1 MLRHPQKTDPAT
13 GRGAPGAVV
22 RAAARIVGGGQ
33 LHSLP
38 LSSGHADHGCGRQ
51 PALRAGD
58 RIDRSGFERENK
70 AILENGGVPMR
81 GVPGPIQP
89 GCPAPHEVAAA
100 LVTAF
105 KTPPAARRG
114 AVVPSEHR
122 AQHPGGVPRIPA
134 VVAAGSAAR
143 HPVRGVPVLRA
154 AVRAGGGIHPLLSG
168 PGFRDSGGRNSRDQ
182 RCAEGRDHR
191 DRHLFPTTAD
201 DRQYHT
207 AGRSGADRSGP
218 DARSRPPSA
227 S

>member
-13 GRGAPGAVV
+13 GRGASGAVV
-22 RAAARIVGGGQ
+22 CAAARIVGGGQ

-51 PALRAGD
+51 PALRARRPDRPFGVRAGKQGDSRKRRRSDAGRPGQSGLAARAVRGGGRAGD
-58 RIDRSGFERENK
+58 RIQD
-70 AILENGGVPMR
+70 
-81 GVPGPIQP
+81 
-89 GCPAPHEVAAA
+89 AA
-100 LVTAF
+100 
-105 KTPPAARRG
+105 AARRG

-191 DRHLFPTTAD
+191 DRHLFPTAAD
-201 DRQYHT
+201 DR
-207 AGRSGADRSGP
+207 RR
-218 DARSRPPSA
+218 
-227 S
+227 